1 MEKENKRDNMGSI
14 KHIKVF
20 CGAYLA
26 IRYIVRQGNI
36 CNLKIEITKPKEK
49 SSYMYFGSF

>member
-1 MEKENKRDNMGSI
+1 MEKENKKDNMGSI

-26 IRYIVRQGNI
+26 IRYIVRQGNTR
-36 CNLKIEITKPKEK
+36 NLKIEISKANETY
-49 SSYMYFGSF
+49 SYMYF